1 VRSSVAVPDDRAR
14 HGIDPMPEA
23 SSTTLLPTGL
33 QDLLPPEAAHE
44 AAAIE
49 RLMREL
55 AAHGYERVKP
65 PLLEFETGLFAGVG
79 AETASQAFR
88 LMDPVSQK
96 MVAVRADQTP
106 QVSRIARSRLVNAPR
121 PLRLCYAGQVLRIKG
136 SQLRPERQFA
146 QVGAELIGA
155 LDAAADAEVILLA
168 ARAAKIAGVRAPTV
182 DLCVPTVV
190 KRICDA
196 HGVTGE
202 AMVKLR
208 VALDHKD
215 VSGVRELG
223 GSAAELLE
231 RLMLSSGPAARA
243 LAAFESVELPEAAAA
258 ERDRL
263 GEVLRLIRQVDPALT
278 VTVDLVEHR
287 GYEYQTGLSFT
298 LFARGV
304 DGELGSGG
312 RYRAPDNEPATGFT
326 LYMDTLLRAV
336 PAPAKPKR
344 LFLPE
349 GTSWAEG
356 ERARKDGWVTV
367 AGLTP
372 VDDPLAEARRMGCD
386 QVLIKGDIRPIA

>member
-1 VRSSVAVPDDRAR
+1 
-14 HGIDPMPEA
+14 MPQA
-23 SSTTLLPTGL
+23 SSKTLLPTGL

-44 AAAIE
+44 AALIE
-49 RLMREL
+49 RLMREF
-55 AAHGYERVKP
+55 AAHGCERVKP
-65 PLLEFETGLFAGVG
+65 PLLEFETSLFAGAG
-79 AETASQAFR
+79 AETSSQAFR

-96 MVAVRADQTP
+96 MVAIRADQTP
-106 QVSRIARSRLVNAPR
+106 QISRIARSRLINAPR
-121 PLRLCYAGQVLRIKG
+121 PLRLCYAGQILRIKG

-146 QVGAELIGA
+146 QVGAELIGT
-155 LDAAADAEVILLA
+155 LEPAADAEVVLLA
-168 ARAAKIAGVRAPTV
+168 ARAAMSAGARRPAV

-196 HGVTGE
+196 RGVSDE
-202 AMVKLR
+202 AMTDLR
-208 VALDHKD
+208 AALDHKD
-215 VSGVRELG
+215 AAGVREFG

-231 RLMLSSGPAARA
+231 RMMLASGPAERA
-243 LAAFESVELPEAAAA
+243 LAAFESVDLPAEAAS
-258 ERDRL
+258 ERNRL
-263 GEVLRLIRQVDPALT
+263 REVLRLVREVEPDLT

-312 RYRAPDNEPATGFT
+312 RYRAPDGEPATGFT

-344 LFLPE
+344 LFLPK
-349 GTSWAEG
+349 GTPWAGG
-356 ERARKDGWVTV
+356 ERARKDGWVTI

-372 VDDPLAEARRMGCD
+372 VDDAAAEAKRLGCD
-386 QVLIKGDIRPIA
+386 HVLIDGGVHPVA

>member
-14 HGIDPMPEA
+14 HGNDPMPEA

-44 AAAIE
+44 AALIE

-55 AAHGYERVKP
+55 SAHGYERVKP

-96 MVAVRADQTP
+96 MVALRADQTP

-121 PLRLCYAGQVLRIKG
+121 PLRLCYAGQVLRIQG

-146 QVGAELIGA
+146 QVGAELIGT
-155 LDAAADAEVILLA
+155 LDAAADAEVVLLA
-168 ARAAKIAGVRAPTV
+168 ARAATMAGARKPTV

-196 HGVTGE
+196 HGVVGE
-202 AMVKLR
+202 AMTRLR
-208 VALDHKD
+208 AALDHKD

-223 GSAAELLE
+223 GSAAALLE
-231 RLMLSSGPAARA
+231 RLMLASGPADRA

-258 ERDRL
+258 ERTRL
-263 GEVLRLIRQVDPALT
+263 GEVLRLVRRVDPALT

-304 DGELGSGG
+304 DGELGCGG
-312 RYRAPDNEPATGFT
+312 RYRSLDNEPATGFT

-336 PAPAKPKR
+336 PAPDKPKR

-349 GTSWAEG
+349 DTPWSRG
-356 ERARKDGWVTV
+356 EAARRDGWVTV
-367 AGLTP
+367 AGLTA
-372 VDDPLAEARRMGCD
+372 VGDAAGEARRMRCD
-386 QVLIKGDIRPIA
+386 HVLIDGEIRPVV